1 MVIGLC
7 IGVSLAPVVDLLGT
21 IGEGKN
27 TVFNGALNVGPLIG
41 PLIAMDKAAAG
52 LLKGAPDGSLINSL
66 IPADERDVLLAI
78 SGAAAIF
85 LCFGVVTKD
94 RRDRLEM
101 YVFGVTP
108 SAAMLCAGSVTFQM
122 NYKFLWLIGYVVAY
136 SQEIV
141 VRARRGD
148 NYYTQHCVAFFLDII
163 PFTFHLGR
171 ITVSVCVC
179 VHVSASTL
187 LSNPLCLLP

>member
-1 MVIGLC
+1 M
-7 IGVSLAPVVDLLGT
+7 
-21 IGEGKN
+21 
-27 TVFNGALNVGPLIG
+27 
-41 PLIAMDKAAAG
+41 
-52 LLKGAPDGSLINSL
+52 
-66 IPADERDVLLAI
+66 
-78 SGAAAIF
+78 
-85 LCFGVVTKD
+85 
-94 RRDRLEM
+94 
-101 YVFGVTP
+101 
-108 SAAMLCAGSVTFQM
+108 QM